1 MNNLFQTLIVLVL
14 IIGGTLF
21 NLKYVMLDKNKN
33 SLSAYYNVDGAFA
46 GFIQKKDNLIRA
58 CEFSSNGTILS
69 CSKWFND
76 NTLQQG
82 QNQGVVKDNI

>member
-1 MNNLFQTLIVLVL
+1 MNNFFQTLILFIL
-14 IIGGTLF
+14 IIVVATFSIL
-21 NLKYVMLDKNKN
+21 YVLPDNKKN

-46 GFIQKKDNLIRA
+46 GFIQKKKNLIRA

-82 QNQGVVKDNI
+82 QNHGISQGDI

>member
-14 IIGGTLF
+14 IIGGTVF

-58 CEFSSNGTILS
+58 CEFSSNGNILS

-82 QNQGVVKDNI
+82 QNQGVAQDNI